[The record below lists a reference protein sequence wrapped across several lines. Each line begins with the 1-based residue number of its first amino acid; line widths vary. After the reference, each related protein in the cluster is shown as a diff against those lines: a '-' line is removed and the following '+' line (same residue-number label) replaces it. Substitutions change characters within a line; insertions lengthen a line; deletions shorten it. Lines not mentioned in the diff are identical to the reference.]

1 MAHSQD
7 GTYGSIG
14 GAGNELEVD
23 GEGSETDGLLSS
35 PSIKKYDKKIFCQI
49 GVAVIVV
56 ILFVSLRPGHTSPK
70 SSFKYRPSYS
80 PDGKREP
87 ETPRYYM
94 DQIVDHNNP
103 ETSSTYRQKYFANP
117 DFHGGPGHPIFVIM
131 GGEDVINYILY
142 PFVSETLAKKHSA
155 YTMCIEHRFYGNSLP
170 VPIDEISNN
179 DLRNLLTPAQALAD
193 AVRLIKHKQEE
204 LGCGPRFSPDYCPVM
219 TVGGS
224 YPGFLSGMYRQ
235 YAERYQASLWKVEM
249 VDLHHTCSLLL
260 I

>member
-1 MAHSQD
+1 MAHSHE
-7 GTYGSIG
+7 GTTYGSIE
-14 GAGNELEVD
+14 GAGKELEID
-23 GEGSETDGLLSS
+23 RGGSETDGLLSM
-35 PSIKKYDKKIFCQI
+35 PSIKKHHKKRFCQI
-49 GVAVIVV
+49 GVVAIAV
-56 ILFVSLRPGHTSPK
+56 LAFLSLRPGHPDVHTDPE
-70 SSFKYRPSYS
+70 SSTKYRPSYL

-142 PFVSETLAKKHSA
+142 PFVSETLAQKHSA

-170 VPIDEISNN
+170 VPIDEITNE

-193 AVRLIKHKQEE
+193 AVRLIKHKQDE
-204 LGCGPRFSPDYCPVM
+204 LGCGSRGTPDYCPVM

-224 YPGFLSGMYRQ
+224 YPGFLSGM
-235 YAERYQASLWKVEM
+235 
-249 VDLHHTCSLLL
+249 
-260 I
+260 

>member
-14 GAGNELEVD
+14 GTGKELEID
-23 GEGSETDGLLSS
+23 RGGSETDGLLSS
-35 PSIKKYDKKIFCQI
+35 ASIKSHHKKMFCQI
-49 GVAVIVV
+49 GVAVIVG
-56 ILFVSLRPGHTSPK
+56 IAFVCLRPGHTYPN
-70 SSFKYRPSYS
+70 SSIKYRPSYS

-142 PFVSETLAKKHSA
+142 PFVSETLARKHSA
-155 YTMCIEHRFYGNSLP
+155 YTMVRTCGYTGNFYCLGLCPYDAIICSASSIDFMETLCQFRLTRLP
-170 VPIDEISNN
+170 TRILKI
-179 DLRNLLTPAQALAD
+179 
-193 AVRLIKHKQEE
+193 
-204 LGCGPRFSPDYCPVM
+204 F
-219 TVGGS
+219 
-224 YPGFLSGMYRQ
+224 
-235 YAERYQASLWKVEM
+235 
-249 VDLHHTCSLLL
+249 
-260 I
+260 